1 MIRLV
6 HYKSAAEDKIEFD
19 NNGVPVHAEH
29 LHAFKLLNQKK
40 ISKWIIYGK
49 GHPDR
54 TIWITNFKS
63 SLAHDHIWALDSHSA
78 VLRVYDTYQVFG
90 DNILLNGIT
99 SMEIEKAFTID

>member
-40 ISKWIIYGK
+40 ISK
-49 GHPDR
+49 
-54 TIWITNFKS
+54 
-63 SLAHDHIWALDSHSA
+63 
-78 VLRVYDTYQVFG
+78 
-90 DNILLNGIT
+90 
-99 SMEIEKAFTID
+99 